1 MNASALTA
9 SITDIAN
16 SLACGLT
23 EDEINLLGAVFP
35 QLGDTLITIA
45 AHKSICKTK

>member
-1 MNASALTA
+1 MNACALTA
-9 SITDIAN
+9 SITAIAN

-23 EDEINLLGAVFP
+23 EDEINLLGAVLT
-35 QLGDTLITIA
+35 QLGDMLITIA